1 MEINEKIQELRLSA
15 NMLQRELAKKIGV
28 AEYVVSN
35 WEQGRS
41 APSIDDLKKLCVIFD
56 VTMDE
61 LLDMDNF
68 SFKPLN

>member
-1 MEINEKIQELRLSA
+1 MNEKIQELRLSA